1 MSGERYAGIRRQKAQ
16 FFTHPVNLPFAGC
29 LRVTINFPKKGGA
42 SMCENFGS
50 VKKYFFDRPFFQK
63 IFFSDQKKSKNRVEK
78 KKFAKRSGKCG
89 ALPVV
94 AKRPLQSAQRD
105 LMQILLS
112 IGAAWVGPITYISCP
127 NAKKWSLHEVIV
139 DNLRPFSRPAGLDL
153 VTPIGVN

>member
-1 MSGERYAGIRRQKAQ
+1 M
-16 FFTHPVNLPFAGC
+16 FF
-29 LRVTINFPKKGGA
+29 RPKKI
-42 SMCENFGS
+42 E
-50 VKKYFFDRPFFQK
+50 
-63 IFFSDQKKSKNRVEK
+63 KSSWK

-153 VTPIGVN
+153 VKAVGRLTKRKNI